1 MIKEMQAYGLTPDE
15 MLKVIKLA
23 REQYK
28 ELKKTPRPKRNL
40 SEQIEIMADEI
51 VEQIN
56 NKINKLNNK

>member
-1 MIKEMQAYGLTPDE
+1 M
-15 MLKVIKLA
+15 
-23 REQYK
+23 EQYK